1 MIILNVVQGWALIY
15 VTSGWL
21 RDCFCCQED
30 QVWIRWKCG
39 IEARERLAIY
49 RHVSHTWLYMHVLP
63 VCLTASQC
71 VKISLHTRYIKH
83 MLVTLSEFVSVKQ
96 QWSQL
101 EWPSKLICKWQWI
114 HTQKR
119 KKKIKFVLKMYQI
132 FRCYWF
138 LVLYWLVS
146 LMIPSR
152 PFVEAVKQANPS
164 L

>member
-21 RDCFCCQED
+21 RDCFCCHED

-49 RHVSHTWLYMHVLP
+49 RHVSHTCLYMHILP

-71 VKISLHTRYIKH
+71 VKISLHTSYIKH

-101 EWPSKLICKWQWI
+101 EWPSKLICKWQKI
-114 HTQKR
+114 HT
-119 KKKIKFVLKMYQI
+119 KKEKKDKVCVKNVPNFQMLLISSFILTSQPDDSQQA
-132 FRCYWF
+132 FRRSC
-138 LVLYWLVS
+138 
-146 LMIPSR
+146 
-152 PFVEAVKQANPS
+152 
-164 L
+164 